1 MTSPSDPKPFVYTR
15 RVGYVDTDQMG
26 VVHHSVYVVYFEEA
40 RLAYLREAGLPYRE
54 LEERGVLL
62 PVVELRVRY
71 RRPARLEDLL
81 AIHVQVADIHRHA
94 FTLTYRIFR
103 DGVLLVEGW
112 TKLAAMNR
120 EGRLI
125 RLPEDLLA
133 VLSPAPDGQSP
144 NPG

>member
-1 MTSPSDPKPFVYTR
+1 MTNRLSDGAFVYTR

-40 RLAYLREAGLPYRE
+40 RLAYLREAGLPYRD
-54 LEERGVLL
+54 LEERGILL

-81 AIHVQVADIHRHA
+81 AIHVRVEDLHRHA
-94 FTLTYRIFR
+94 FTLSYRIFR
-103 DGVLLVEGW
+103 EETLLVEGW

-125 RLPEDLLA
+125 RLPDDLLA
-133 VLSPAPDGQSP
+133 ALSAPNG
-144 NPG
+144 

>member
-1 MTSPSDPKPFVYTR
+1 MMSPRSDRFVYTR
-15 RVGYVDTDQMG
+15 RVGYADTDQMG
-26 VVHHSVYVVYFEEA
+26 VVHHAAYVIYFEET

-81 AIHVQVADIHRHA
+81 HIHLRVEDLHRHA
-94 FTLTYRIFR
+94 FTLAYAVYR
-103 DGVLLVEGW
+103 DETLLAEGW

-125 RLPEDLLA
+125 RLPEDLVAL
-133 VLSPAPDGQSP
+133 LSPAPDRKSLHP
-144 NPG
+144 

>member
-1 MTSPSDPKPFVYTR
+1 MSRLSEFVYTR
-15 RVGYVDTDQMG
+15 RVSYADTDQMG
-26 VVHHSVYVVYFEEA
+26 VVHHAAYVVYFEEA

-54 LEERGVLL
+54 LEERGVFL

-81 AIHVQVADIHRHA
+81 HIRLRVADLHRHA
-94 FTLTYRIFR
+94 FTLAYAIHREDT
-103 DGVLLVEGW
+103 LLVEGW

-125 RLPEDLLA
+125 RLPEDLVAL
-133 VLSPAPDGQSP
+133 LSPAPNGKPADS
-144 NPG
+144 

>member
-1 MTSPSDPKPFVYTR
+1 MNRLSEFVYVR
-15 RVGYVDTDQMG
+15 RVNYADTDQMG
-26 VVHHSVYVVYFEEA
+26 VVHHAAYVVYFEEA

-81 AIHVQVADIHRHA
+81 HIRLRVVELHRHA
-94 FTLTYRIFR
+94 FTLAYAVFR
-103 DGVLLVEGW
+103 EDTLLVEGW

-120 EGRLI
+120 KGRLI
-125 RLPEDLLA
+125 RLPEDLVAL
-133 VLSPAPDGQSP
+133 LSPAPDGKPTDS
-144 NPG
+144 